1 MYAGILHLI
10 LTMKMVSL
18 LQSISPKRVL
28 SIEKIADAL
37 VSFLNTLT
45 SLQSFANYNPDPRH
59 LRMDRRS
66 RKSLQEIAICALG

>member
-18 LQSISPKRVL
+18 LQSMSPNRVL

-37 VSFLNTLT
+37 VSFLNILT
-45 SLQSFANYNPDPRH
+45 SVQTFANYNPDPRH
-59 LRMDRRS
+59 LQMDKRS
-66 RKSLQEIAICALG
+66 RESLQEIAICALG